1 MLTCMNF
8 NTMKTQD
15 HTNIL
20 MLLQISAEEDYGVSD
35 ISSIKLE
42 VFSRKLEVISFISLK
57 KMGQRFSSME
67 PSLPLLESIL
77 LLKDQVEFQM
87 L

>member
-1 MLTCMNF
+1 MNF

-20 MLLQISAEEDYGVSD
+20 MLLQISPEEDYGVSD
-35 ISSIKLE
+35 ISSIESEVFSKKLE
-42 VFSRKLEVISFISLK
+42 VMSFILLK
-57 KMGQRFSSME
+57 KMGQRFLSME